1 MERKRIAIAPS
12 SLPINNQPSTINLF
26 MSDATLDPGS
36 SLWQDATHRLT
47 RNRAAMVSVV
57 VLFLII
63 AVCLIL
69 PAIPS
74 LIQDPD
80 LQNLPAKNLGPS
92 AGHWFGTDHLGR
104 DILSRVLSGGRIS
117 IAVGLI
123 TTLVSVTI
131 GVCWGALSGY
141 AGGKIDALMM
151 RIVDILY
158 ALPFLIVVILLG
170 KTLEPLTS
178 QLTTLVVGW
187 LNGAGSNS
195 AALNKTTAWVEPIT
209 TLVPLFIAIGTLSW
223 LTVSRI
229 VRAQVQ
235 SVAKQE
241 FVEAARSLGL
251 SHFRILFRHILPNTL
266 GPIIV
271 YTTLTIPGVMLLEAT
286 LSFLGLGVKPPYS
299 SWGILIDEGANR
311 MLSNPWLLFFPTL
324 FFASTLFA
332 LNFLGDGLRD
342 ALDPKS
348 AKD

>member
-1 MERKRIAIAPS
+1 MTEVSPEPS
-12 SLPINNQPSTINLF
+12 
-26 MSDATLDPGS
+26 S
-36 SLWQDATHRLT
+36 SLWKDAVHRLS
-47 RNRAAMVSVV
+47 RNRAAMISVV
-57 VLFLII
+57 ALALII
-63 AVCLIL
+63 VACIIL
-69 PAIPS
+69 PAIPG
-74 LIQDPD
+74 LIQSPD
-80 LQNLPAKNLGPS
+80 LQDLPKKNLGPG

-117 IAVGLI
+117 IAVGFI

-141 AGGKIDALMM
+141 AGGWVDAVMM
-151 RIVDILY
+151 RMVDILY

-170 KTLEPLTS
+170 KTLDPLTGA
-178 QLTTLVVGW
+178 LTTNVVGW
-187 LNGAGSNS
+187 ITPPDSGS
-195 AALNKTTAWVEPIT
+195 AAINKTIAWVEPIT
-209 TLVPLFIAIGTLSW
+209 TLVPLFIAIGALSW

-235 SVAKQE
+235 SVAKLE
-241 FVEAARSLGL
+241 FIEAARSLGL
-251 SHFRILFRHILPNTL
+251 GHFRILFRHILPNTL

-271 YTTLTIPGVMLLEAT
+271 YTTLTIPGIMLLEAT

-324 FFASTLFA
+324 FFATTLFA

>member
-1 MERKRIAIAPS
+1 
-12 SLPINNQPSTINLF
+12 
-26 MSDATLDPGS
+26 MSDLSHESSS
-36 SLWQDATHRLT
+36 SLWQDAVRRLV
-47 RNRAAMVSVV
+47 RNRAAVISVF
-57 VLFLII
+57 VLALII
-63 AVCLIL
+63 AACVIL
-69 PAIPS
+69 PAFHGI
-74 LIQDPD
+74 IRDPD
-80 LQNLPAKNLGPS
+80 LQDLPNKNLGPS
-92 AGHWFGTDHLGR
+92 GGHWFGTDHLGR

-141 AGGKIDALMM
+141 AGGKTDAVMM

-170 KTLEPLTS
+170 KTLEPLTA
-178 QLTTLVVGW
+178 QLTKLVVGW
-187 LNGAGSNS
+187 FSPPGSLGASI
-195 AALNKTTAWVEPIT
+195 NKTTAWVEPIT
-209 TLVPLFIAIGTLSW
+209 TLVPLFIAIGALSW

-235 SVAKQE
+235 SIARQE

-251 SHFRILFRHILPNTL
+251 GHFRILFRHILPNTL

>member
-1 MERKRIAIAPS
+1 
-12 SLPINNQPSTINLF
+12 
-26 MSDATLDPGS
+26 MSDLSHESSS
-36 SLWQDATHRLT
+36 SLWQDAVRRLV
-47 RNRAAMVSVV
+47 RNRAAVISVF
-57 VLFLII
+57 VLALII
-63 AVCLIL
+63 AACVIL
-69 PAIPS
+69 PAFHGI
-74 LIQDPD
+74 IRDPD
-80 LQNLPAKNLGPS
+80 LQDLPNKNLGPS
-92 AGHWFGTDHLGR
+92 GGHWFGTDHLGR

-141 AGGKIDALMM
+141 AGGKTDAVMM

-170 KTLEPLTS
+170 KTLEPLTA
-178 QLTTLVVGW
+178 QLTKLVVGW
-187 LNGAGSNS
+187 FSPPGSLGV
-195 AALNKTTAWVEPIT
+195 AINKTTAWVEPIT
-209 TLVPLFIAIGTLSW
+209 TLVPLFIAIGALSW

-235 SVAKQE
+235 SIARQE

-251 SHFRILFRHILPNTL
+251 GQFRILFRHILPNSL

-286 LSFLGLGVKPPYS
+286 LSFLGMGVKPPYS

>member
-1 MERKRIAIAPS
+1 
-12 SLPINNQPSTINLF
+12 
-26 MSDATLDPGS
+26 MSDATQERSS
-36 SLWQDATHRLT
+36 SLWRDAGHRLS
-47 RNRAAMVSVV
+47 RNRAAMVSVFA
-57 VLFLII
+57 LFLII
-63 AVCLIL
+63 ASCVIL
-69 PAIPS
+69 PAIPG
-74 LIQDPD
+74 LIQNPD
-80 LQNLPAKNLGPS
+80 LQSLPDKNLAPS
-92 AGHWFGTDHLGR
+92 AAHWFGTDHLGR

-123 TTLVSVTI
+123 TTLVSVTL

-141 AGGKIDALMM
+141 ARHMIDASMM
-151 RIVDILY
+151 RVVDVLY

-170 KTLEPLTS
+170 QTLEPLTAA
-178 QLTTLVVGW
+178 LTKMVVGW
-187 LNGAGSNS
+187 FS
-195 AALNKTTAWVEPIT
+195 AADADSAAINKTTAWVEPIT
-209 TLVPLFIAIGTLSW
+209 TLVPLFIAIGALSW

-235 SVAKQE
+235 SIAKQE

-251 SHFRILFRHILPNTL
+251 SHSRILFRHILPNTL

-286 LSFLGLGVKPPYS
+286 LSFLGMGVKPPYS
-299 SWGILIDEGANR
+299 SWGNLIDEGANR

-324 FFASTLFA
+324 FFSTTLFA

>member
-1 MERKRIAIAPS
+1 
-12 SLPINNQPSTINLF
+12 
-26 MSDATLDPGS
+26 MSDVTVEKSS
-36 SLWQDATHRLT
+36 SLWKDAVHRLQ
-47 RNRAAMVSVV
+47 RNRAAIVS
-57 VLFLII
+57 LIAL
-63 AVCLIL
+63 AVIIFACIVL
-69 PAIPS
+69 PAIPGF
-74 LIQDPD
+74 LQDPNA
-80 LQNLPAKNLGPS
+80 QNLPNKNIGPTGS
-92 AGHWFGTDHLGR
+92 HWFGTDHLGR
-104 DILSRVLSGGRIS
+104 DIFARVLTGGRIS

-131 GVCWGALSGY
+131 GVCWGAISGY
-141 AGGKIDALMM
+141 VGGKTDAVMM
-151 RIVDILY
+151 RIVDILF
-158 ALPFLIVVILLG
+158 ALPFLIIVILLG
-170 KTLEPLTS
+170 KTLEPITASLTNFIVDS
-178 QLTTLVVGW
+178 LNETGATT
-187 LNGAGSNS
+187 AT
-195 AALNKTTAWVEPIT
+195 LNKTRAWVEPIT

-251 SHFRILFRHILPNTL
+251 GHSRILFRHILPNTL

-271 YTTLTIPGVMLLEAT
+271 YTTLTIPSVMLLEAT
-286 LSFLGLGVKPPYS
+286 LSFLGMGVKPPYS

-311 MLSNPWLLFFPTL
+311 MISNGWLLFFPTL
-324 FFASTLFA
+324 FFSTTLFA

>member
-1 MERKRIAIAPS
+1 
-12 SLPINNQPSTINLF
+12 
-26 MSDATLDPGS
+26 MSDLSFESSS
-36 SLWQDATHRLT
+36 SLWQDAVHRLV
-47 RNRAAMVSVV
+47 RNRAAVISVF
-57 VLFLII
+57 VLALII
-63 AVCLIL
+63 AACIIL
-69 PAIPS
+69 PAFHGFIR
-74 LIQDPD
+74 DPD
-80 LQNLPAKNLGPS
+80 LQDLPNKNLGPS
-92 AGHWFGTDHLGR
+92 GGHWFGTDHLGR

-141 AGGKIDALMM
+141 AGGKTDAVMM

-170 KTLEPLTS
+170 KTLEPLTA
-178 QLTTLVVGW
+178 QLTKLVVGW
-187 LNGAGSNS
+187 FSPPGSLGASI
-195 AALNKTTAWVEPIT
+195 NKTTAWVEPIT
-209 TLVPLFIAIGTLSW
+209 TLVPLFIAIGALSW

-235 SVAKQE
+235 SIARQE

-251 SHFRILFRHILPNTL
+251 GHFRILFRHILPNTL

>member
-1 MERKRIAIAPS
+1 MPDVSPEP
-12 SLPINNQPSTINLF
+12 T
-26 MSDATLDPGS
+26 S
-36 SLWQDATHRLT
+36 SLWKDAGHRLI
-47 RNRAAMVSVV
+47 RNRAAVASIVALV
-57 VLFLII
+57 LII
-63 AVCLIL
+63 AACIVLPTIDGLIKN
-69 PAIPS
+69 
-74 LIQDPD
+74 PD
-80 LQNLPAKNLGPS
+80 LQELPNKNLPPS
-92 AGHWFGTDHLGR
+92 PGHWFGTDHLGR

-117 IAVGLI
+117 IMVGLI

-131 GVCWGALSGY
+131 GVCWGALAGY
-141 AGGKIDALMM
+141 AGGKTDAVLM
-151 RIVDILY
+151 RVVDILY

-170 KTLEPLTS
+170 KTLEPLTAE
-178 QLTTLVVGW
+178 LTAWVVGW
-187 LNGAGSNS
+187 FNPPGSPSESINR
-195 AALNKTTAWVEPIT
+195 TTAWVEPIT

-251 SHFRILFRHILPNTL
+251 GHFRILFRHILPNTL

-271 YTTLTIPGVMLLEAT
+271 YTTLTIPSVMLLEAT
-286 LSFLGLGVKPPYS
+286 LSFLGMGVRPPYA
-299 SWGILIDEGANR
+299 SWGTLINEGANL

-324 FFASTLFA
+324 FFSTTLFA

>member
-1 MERKRIAIAPS
+1 
-12 SLPINNQPSTINLF
+12 
-26 MSDATLDPGS
+26 MSGTDFEKS
-36 SLWQDATHRLT
+36 QSLWKDAFHRLQ
-47 RNRAAMVSVV
+47 RNRAAMVSA
-57 VLFLII
+57 VLLLLII
-63 AVCLIL
+63 GACILL
-69 PAIPS
+69 PAIKD
-74 LIQDPD
+74 LLQDPNA
-80 LQNLPAKNLGPS
+80 QNLPNKNLSPS
-92 AGHWFGTDHLGR
+92 AAHWFGTDHLGR
-104 DILSRVLSGGRIS
+104 DILSRVLYGGRIS

-123 TTLVSVTI
+123 TTLVSVSI
-131 GVCWGALSGY
+131 GVCWGATAGY

-158 ALPFLIVVILLG
+158 ALPFLIIVILLG
-170 KTLEPLTS
+170 KTLEPMTADLTEWIVDLIS
-178 QLTTLVVGW
+178 GSDATTSDV
-187 LNGAGSNS
+187 NRIRS
-195 AALNKTTAWVEPIT
+195 KVEPIT

-241 FVEAARSLGL
+241 YVEAARSLGL
-251 SHFRILFRHILPNTL
+251 GPVRILFRHILPNTL

-271 YTTLTIPGVMLLEAT
+271 YTTLTIPSVMLLEAT
-286 LSFLGLGVKPPYS
+286 MSFLTMGVKPPHS

-311 MLSNPWLLFFPTL
+311 MISNPWLLFFPTL
-324 FFASTLFA
+324 FFATTLFS